1 MVSLTAFNLG
11 NWYFGFHYFKCS
23 SEMEFIIDV
32 DADKSQDALANVQEK
47 NELLFKLIAY
57 LNIAVILVYGT
68 LLMV

>member
-57 LNIAVILVYGT
+57 LNIVVILVYGT